1 MGDCVSN
8 HQLHHCLPNC
18 LFRCRSKKTS
28 RLRVTGLCVGNSLVT
43 REFPAQMASNTEN
56 VFIWWRHHIR
66 DRDRDRYCIVEIYRI
81 MHELPWITIF
91 GHDWGDLP
99 IFSWVTK
106 SWVKIIGKSL
116 HEWSK
121 IVIYGNEWI
130 ILFLTRYFMSWTHHS
145 ATNKH
150 RLLISVLS
158 LRTVF
163 SDLTLWR
170 HHSWSV
176 TSREHEVLALWCHIH
191 QLFLHTQ
198 IGAKA
203 IFTSE

>member
-8 HQLHHCLPNC
+8 HQPHHCLLNC
-18 LFRCRSKKTS
+18 LFRCKSKKTS
-28 RLRVTGLCVGNSLVT
+28 KLRVTGLCVGNSLVT
-43 REFPAQMASNTEN
+43 REFPAQTASNTEN
-56 VFIWWRHHIR
+56 VSIWWRHHIR
-66 DRDRDRYCIVEIYRI
+66 DRDRGYCIVEIYRI

-121 IVIYGNEWI
+121 IVIYGNECI
-130 ILFLTRYFMSWTHHS
+130 ILFLTCYFMSWTHHS

-176 TSREHEVLALWCHIH
+176 MSRKREVLALWCHIH
-191 QLFLHTQ
+191 QLFLHAQ